1 MELRGYTIVETK
13 STKWGAMTVE
23 VMAKVE
29 RRYSRKVG
37 DSFRRDREHLALFE
51 ELSMHEDLDSSLG
64 DHHSH
69 FNYSRNDVI
78 EWKPLLHSDLIH
90 LRILV
95 SDKDMMS
102 FF

>member
-1 MELRGYTIVETK
+1 
-13 STKWGAMTVE
+13 MTVE

-64 DHHSH
+64 KIIL
-69 FNYSRNDVI
+69 NYS
-78 EWKPLLHSDLIH
+78 
-90 LRILV
+90 
-95 SDKDMMS
+95 
-102 FF
+102 